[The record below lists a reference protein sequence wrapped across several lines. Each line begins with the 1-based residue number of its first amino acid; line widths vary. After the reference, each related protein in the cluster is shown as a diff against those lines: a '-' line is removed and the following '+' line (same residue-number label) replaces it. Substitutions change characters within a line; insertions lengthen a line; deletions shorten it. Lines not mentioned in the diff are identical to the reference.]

1 VEIVEISFGMPCR
14 KQFAFVTKHQFILNI
29 DTMVK
34 RRASDALEDDE
45 RGTKRHHQVNPDRL
59 SRLSHELTLRVLSF
73 LPVPDLITCQS
84 VSRHLHRLAGDDQ
97 LWKALYYNRF
107 VRPRASR
114 IPGIHESGVPAESL
128 WYSSKLSKWL
138 DEDNLLRRE
147 RETHWKRQYK
157 TRHNWTKGTC
167 RVDEVPVSPE
177 PLVPPTL
184 LQMHDGIIVM
194 ADHVHGLRAWSSQ
207 SGRDMLAT
215 LKFPDKTSPPSALT
229 LDSAPLSPSTIT
241 LAIGFQDGSFTLY
254 DLHVH
259 QHRFVS
265 RYAHEPSSNGL
276 ISAAAL
282 SFPYLATMT
291 AGQLLSFYKF
301 MPTADEASTE
311 TIMDPPRLL
320 QSLHS
325 RTVWPPLTL
334 SIRPQPD
341 TVLVSI
347 AYSLPTYLSGWTV
360 GIQEM
365 RLTPK
370 GTLLESRLTS
380 AIDQNYRPLTFS
392 TANPPP
398 PQQTSPIVPPF
409 GHFNTSEANQIHSK
423 PTSLSYSHPYLL
435 VSHPDNTLTLYLVSS
450 TADALKI
457 SPGNRLWGHTSS
469 VSGAHVGGRGKAV
482 SVSTRGDELRV
493 WELEGGFAS
502 ASARRRLAAGE
513 LSVQLRPEKASL
525 PNEDEVSTAVA
536 KAKGTRFGLGMTL
549 GDRGVDETSMTRG
562 FVGFDDDKVVVLRER
577 HSGNQTLVVYDFT

>member
-1 VEIVEISFGMPCR
+1 
-14 KQFAFVTKHQFILNI
+14 
-29 DTMVK
+29 MVK
-34 RRASDALEDDE
+34 RRASDALEDDH
-45 RGTKRHHQVNPDRL
+45 RDAKRLQHNSPDRL

-84 VSRHLHRLAGDDQ
+84 VSRHFHRLAGDDQ

-114 IPGIHESGVPAESL
+114 IPGINESGVPAESL

-138 DEDNLLRRE
+138 DEDNLLKRE
-147 RETHWKRQYK
+147 RQTHWKRQYK

-177 PLVPPTL
+177 PSVPPTL

-207 SGRDMLAT
+207 SGQDMLAT
-215 LKFPDKTSPPSALT
+215 ASFSNKTSPPSALT
-229 LDSAPLSPSTIT
+229 LDSAPSSSSTIT
-241 LAIGFQDGSFTLY
+241 LAVGFQDGSFTIY
-254 DLHVH
+254 DLLVH
-259 QHRFVS
+259 QRRFVP
-265 RYAHEPSSNGL
+265 RYSHEPSSNGL

-291 AGQLLSFYKF
+291 ASQLLSFYKF
-301 MPTADEASTE
+301 MPTTHETSADTP
-311 TIMDPPRLL
+311 MDPPRLL

-325 RTVWPPLTL
+325 RTIWPPLTL

-365 RLTPK
+365 RLTPE

-380 AIDQNYRPLTFS
+380 AIDQNYRPLTFASS
-392 TANPPP
+392 TPPP
-398 PQQTSPIVPPF
+398 APSTPQTVPPF

-450 TADALKI
+450 TTDALKI

-513 LSVQLRPEKASL
+513 LSVQLRPEKNSSPVEAQET
-525 PNEDEVSTAVA
+525 PMT
-536 KAKGTRFGLGMTL
+536 KATGIGRGLGMAL
-549 GDRGVDETSMTRG
+549 ENRGIDETSMTRG

-577 HSGNQTLVVYDFT
+577 HCGNQALVVYDFT